1 MLGRNP
7 DKEMK
12 VHSGRRSDNV
22 QVGSLR
28 RGSSNQQ
35 TFDIRKLSDENPNN
49 DVQMFIDNKELE
61 AMEKHEREGS
71 PYGGKSSQSQYVNLN
86 NSSR

>member
-22 QVGSLR
+22 TVGSLR

-35 TFDIRKLSDENPNN
+35 TFDIRKLSDENPDN
-49 DVQMFIDNKELE
+49 DIQMFMDNKDLD

-71 PYGGKSSQSQYVNLN
+71 PYGGKSSQYVNLN
-86 NSSR
+86 NSSSR